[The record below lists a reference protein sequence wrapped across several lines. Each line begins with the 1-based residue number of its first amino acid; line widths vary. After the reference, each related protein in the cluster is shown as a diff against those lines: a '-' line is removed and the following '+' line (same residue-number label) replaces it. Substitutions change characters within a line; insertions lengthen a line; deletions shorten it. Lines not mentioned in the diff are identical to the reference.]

1 MDSFLE
7 RVFIEG
13 EIVTIERVVDGD
25 TVIVNDQYVR
35 LLGIN
40 TPEKGE
46 KYYTEAKEF
55 LESLVLD
62 KEVELRFG
70 KERKDR
76 YNRTL
81 GYLFLGGKNINLE
94 IVEEGYANFYFP
106 SGKDVYYKKFLEGWE
121 GCLIEGGNLC
131 ESSSNVCFE
140 CIVMKD
146 FDYNREKI
154 VFENVCSF
162 QCDLSGWE
170 IKDEGRK
177 KFIFEDFVLNGKN
190 SVTINVGEGENNLDN
205 LFWDGENYV
214 WTKTGDSL
222 FLRDKEG
229 FLILWE
235 TY

>member
-1 MDSFLE
+1 
-7 RVFIEG
+7 
-13 EIVTIERVVDGD
+13 
-25 TVIVNDQYVR
+25 
-35 LLGIN
+35 
-40 TPEKGE
+40 
-46 KYYTEAKEF
+46 
-55 LESLVLD
+55 
-62 KEVELRFG
+62 
-70 KERKDR
+70 
-76 YNRTL
+76 
-81 GYLFLGGKNINLE
+81 
-94 IVEEGYANFYFP
+94 
-106 SGKDVYYKKFLEGWE
+106 
-121 GCLIEGGNLC
+121 
-131 ESSSNVCFE
+131 
-140 CIVMKD
+140 MKD